1 MRREV
6 NWLPIILF
14 AASCLLLLPIF
25 IYPADWAGWLLVY
38 FSFVIPLLFA
48 RVRRDH
54 KLLLI
59 LLVIVASHN
68 AVSIYN
74 VYGSTIFGAG
84 ADAVKFQDLAK
95 DLAMDRLPLW
105 FTEFDTL
112 EIGATA
118 YTRFLASFY
127 RLFGISLL
135 LGQSLSV
142 IAYTLSCITL
152 IYLAGTLRFRF
163 KRELLVVYGLSAS
176 SIIYCSIVMREAWQV
191 LFFLLVVYLT
201 IRLRMS
207 PSLLRATLMLLCGL
221 AFGLLHNGLF
231 IYSLLLLGVS
241 IYWGMSG
248 KWRKAAYKKV
258 FIRATILGVA
268 LVGGAIWLYLGGE
281 IGGVAKAIRTGD
293 AAAYTETYREKGEQ
307 DAAAN
312 YKVAIDAS
320 SPLAFV
326 TSSALAFTYYNFAPF
341 PWQVTRALDVYAAA
355 EGIIRLGLMIYMF
368 KLWRK
373 ARGERRK
380 RYTYLIICYVSLEF
394 LWALGTANWGTATRH
409 HVVAYGILVI
419 LGAPGMIYSFE
430 QFLRRFKFRAK
441 GSSHLRISEARGI
454 KAIS

>member
-6 NWLPIILF
+6 KWLPIIFF
-14 AASCLLLLPIF
+14 AASCLLLLPIS

-38 FSFVIPLLFA
+38 FSFVVPLLFT
-48 RVRRDH
+48 RIRNDR

-59 LLVIVASHN
+59 LLVITASHN

-74 VYGSTIFGAG
+74 AYGSTIFGAG
-84 ADAVKFQDLAK
+84 VDAVKFQDLAR
-95 DLAMDRLPLW
+95 DLATDKLPLW

-142 IAYTLSCITL
+142 IAYTLSGVVL
-152 IYLAGTLRFRF
+152 IYLAGILRFRF
-163 KRELLVVYGLSAS
+163 KREMLFLYGLSAPA
-176 SIIYCSIVMREAWQV
+176 IIYCSIVMREAWQA

-207 PSLLRATLMLLCGL
+207 PSILRVVLMLLCGL

-248 KWRKAAYKKV
+248 KWRKATYKKIL
-258 FIRATILGVA
+258 IRAAILGVA
-268 LVGGAIWLYLGGE
+268 LGGGLIWFYLGGE
-281 IGGVAKAIRTGD
+281 IGGVSKAIRTGD
-293 AAAYTETYREKGEQ
+293 AVAYTETYREKGEQ

-320 SPLAFV
+320 SPLAFA
-326 TSSALAFTYYNFAPF
+326 TSSTLSFIYYNFAPF
-341 PWQVTRALDVYAAA
+341 PWQVTRALDAYAALEA
-355 EGIIRLGLMIYMF
+355 ILRLVLMAYMF
-368 KLWRK
+368 RLWRK

-380 RYTYLIICYVSLEF
+380 RYGYLMVCYISLEF
-394 LWALGTANWGTATRH
+394 LWALGTGNWGTATRH
-409 HVVAYGILVI
+409 HIVAYGVLIL
-419 LGAPGMIYSFE
+419 LGAPGLVYSLE
-430 QFLRRFKFRAK
+430 RVLRRLRFKRRVPPFRRVEIK
-441 GSSHLRISEARGI
+441 GI
-454 KAIS
+454 KAVG